1 MSKGL
6 RKFYE
11 AQNEILDGFQE
22 VDEILDNARA
32 KAATGELTPLIT
44 VNFFSSYIS
53 YFATP
58 PNLSVLTKGRLQT
71 RRKTIKWQRRSNS
84 LSI

>member
-11 AQNEILDGFQE
+11 GQNEILDGFQE

-44 VNFFSSYIS
+44 VKKTSLFLLLLSFFPDQDFELNSRE
-53 YFATP
+53 FDRRT
-58 PNLSVLTKGRLQT
+58 LLQ
-71 RRKTIKWQRRSNS
+71 KKNN
-84 LSI
+84 